1 MISMSMVFLV
11 ICMHCGELTVGSM
24 YGCNCDRT
32 PNDIF
37 MHVQDFLIPFVLSYF
52 LQNVHH
58 TGQPRHGEEHENI
71 VTGPSQGTCRT
82 CD

>member
-11 ICMHCGELTVGSM
+11 ICMHCAELAVGYM

-37 MHVQDFLIPFVLSYF
+37 MHVQDFLIPLF
-52 LQNVHH
+52 
-58 TGQPRHGEEHENI
+58 
-71 VTGPSQGTCRT
+71 
-82 CD
+82 